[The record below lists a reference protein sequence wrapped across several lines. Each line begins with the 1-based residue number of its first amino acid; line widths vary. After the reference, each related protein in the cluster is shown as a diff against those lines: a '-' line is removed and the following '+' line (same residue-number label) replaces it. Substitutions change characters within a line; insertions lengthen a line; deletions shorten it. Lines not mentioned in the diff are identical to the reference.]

1 MTQLEK
7 KYSWDPHD
15 PLPAPKTD
23 EEKCYQFRW
32 LDQHFGTDT
41 DSPLHHNHRC
51 VLCGEK
57 RRKAKNEQHHQ

>member
-32 LDQHFGTDT
+32 LDQKFGTFPGDVLSH
-41 DSPLHHNHRC
+41 DNRCPIHH
-51 VLCGEK
+51 E
-57 RRKAKNEQHHQ
+57 